1 MPSRHSNDSVAEL
14 AARGAV
20 AGLVGGLAMVAAER
34 LVLPRLPD
42 RRAPRVRPWEARVG
56 RAARQLGV
64 RLSPGRRTTVA
75 VSTQLAAAAL
85 LGAGYYVARERMQPD
100 RAGRQLLEAGLAY
113 GISLLAP
120 ELPRTRVRRRRRVR
134 GLRTDVATRR
144 LLSPITPP
152 SIFARTA
159 TLALRALAR

>member
-14 AARGAV
+14 AARGAI

-120 ELPRTRVRRRRRVR
+120 ELPRRRVRRRVR